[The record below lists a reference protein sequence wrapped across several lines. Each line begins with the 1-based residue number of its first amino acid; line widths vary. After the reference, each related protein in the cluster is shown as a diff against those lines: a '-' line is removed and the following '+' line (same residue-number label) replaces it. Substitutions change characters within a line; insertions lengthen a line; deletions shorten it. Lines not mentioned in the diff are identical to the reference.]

1 MTAQLI
7 AIEGSDGAGKETQT
21 NLLFSLLETQAK
33 KVARVSFPRYNKTL
47 GGTLLFE
54 VMKSERAEAYNFS
67 KVDPKVASKL
77 YAMDR
82 EESLP
87 YLQELLQ
94 KNDIVILDRYVES
107 NLLHQGGK
115 YKNVEERRAF
125 AEWLFK
131 LEYVDIGLPQPHK
144 IIYLSLPFSISKKRT
159 EFRSQN
165 GGSKLDA
172 VEKDLEY
179 VKAGHEA
186 GIFYAE
192 YFGWTIIEGLEGNRE
207 LTPEE
212 IHEKIALAVEYI
224 DS

>member
-7 AIEGSDGAGKETQT
+7 AIEGSDGTGKETQT
-21 NLLFSLLETQAK
+21 KLLFNLLENQGK
-33 KVARVSFPRYNKTL
+33 KVARVSFPRYNETL

-54 VMKSERAEAYNFS
+54 VMKSERADRYGFS
-67 KVDPKVASKL
+67 KIDPKIASKL

-87 YLQELLQ
+87 YLQNLIQNHDVVLF
-94 KNDIVILDRYVES
+94 DRYVES

-115 YKNVEERRAF
+115 YKTSTERIEF

-131 LEYVDIGLPQPHK
+131 FEYLDIGLPRPDK
-144 IIYLSLPFSISKKRT
+144 IIYLALPFSFSRNRAEYRSK
-159 EFRSQN
+159 N

-172 VEKDLEY
+172 VEKDMDY
-179 VKAGHEA
+179 VKSGHEA

-192 YFGWTIIEGLEGNRE
+192 YFGWTIIEGLEGGRE

-212 IHEKIALAVEYI
+212 IHEKIALVVEYM
-224 DS
+224 D